1 VTAGFVEVHCGAFS
15 PVCGSLSSSLAA
27 VLYDDAA
34 VLYDCHNTAV
44 MIRGTFRHD
53 IQLYT
58 VVNLTFFCNPA
69 VGHAI
74 PTDGECAL
82 MLLLVVVVVPGRCYT
97 IILGQQAPGVA
108 KV

>member
-1 VTAGFVEVHCGAFS
+1 M
-15 PVCGSLSSSLAA
+15 CGSLSSSLAA

-34 VLYDCHNTAV
+34 VLYDCHNRAV

-69 VGHAI
+69 VGHAL

-82 MLLLVVVVVPGRCYT
+82 MLVVAVVVAGAVVHNHPPPAGTRC
-97 IILGQQAPGVA
+97 GQGVNSA
-108 KV
+108 NCLLCRM